1 MENMKKE
8 THRKFW
14 VIILTVIAFLM
25 LSVSAHVTTIPAED
39 ILIEDPIE
47 LEAWMTEPF
56 ITLNS

>member
-1 MENMKKE
+1 MKKE